1 MMKINNKNITRFW
14 IDWTYKWQ
22 THFFLNILNI
32 FCCYEMLLQF
42 LIWFQ
47 RILHFFNWL
56 NVVKVSVFR
65 YSAWEYREERGQ
77 FYLHQ
82 FVVGQPDLN
91 YRNPKVLEEMKDVF
105 RFWLDLGVDGFRMD
119 AVSYQSLIPKRQA
132 WSAFKSNFRLQYI
145 NVLGRKINKE
155 ER

>member
-1 MMKINNKNITRFW
+1 
-14 IDWTYKWQ
+14 
-22 THFFLNILNI
+22 
-32 FCCYEMLLQF
+32 
-42 LIWFQ
+42 
-47 RILHFFNWL
+47 L

-82 FVVGQPDLN
+82 FVIGQPDMN

-119 AVSYQSLIPKRQA
+119 AVSYPVQ
-132 WSAFKSNFRLQYI
+132 FKSEKACFSDI
-145 NVLGRKINKE
+145 
-155 ER
+155 